1 MSQHDVIQALDE
13 NPPLF
18 TGFIDYFES
27 SDPQLWSSLMVK
39 PQPWSVG
46 EAVIKAYSEASI
58 GTADALNIAGVNP
71 ALVVAEVACW
81 FKQVCGFAFDHG
93 SSVHSQILEGEI

>member
-18 TGFIDYFES
+18 TAFIDYFES

-39 PQPWSVG
+39 PQPWSVSA
-46 EAVIKAYSEASI
+46 AVIEAWTEASI
-58 GTADALNIAGVNP
+58 GAADTLNIASVNP
-71 ALVVAEVACW
+71 GLVVAEVACW
-81 FKQVCGFAFDHG
+81 FKQVRGFAFDDRHCAFKG
-93 SSVHSQILEGEI
+93 

>member
-18 TGFIDYFES
+18 TAFIDYFES

-39 PQPWSVG
+39 PQPWSVSAAVV
-46 EAVIKAYSEASI
+46 EAWTFSEL
-58 GTADALNIAGVNP
+58 TP
-71 ALVVAEVACW
+71 EE
-81 FKQVCGFAFDHG
+81 
-93 SSVHSQILEGEI
+93 ILEGEI